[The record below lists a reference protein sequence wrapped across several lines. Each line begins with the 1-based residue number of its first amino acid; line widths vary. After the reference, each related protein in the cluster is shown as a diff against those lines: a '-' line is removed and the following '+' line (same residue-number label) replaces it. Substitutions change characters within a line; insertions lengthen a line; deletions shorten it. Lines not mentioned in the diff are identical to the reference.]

1 MFHKKPYLKNIDNIS
16 GMKVWLVDGQYIRNN
31 IDKEFTNFGQHYCF
45 KFIPFT
51 ELWIDKENDPGE
63 EKYFIDHL
71 LVEHK
76 LMAQGLNYEQA
87 LDRADI
93 VERKERN
100 KSKIV
105 KRWSK
110 KNNKELIARNVH
122 QKLISVYSIAQV
134 KTWLVDGQ
142 IVRDFFCIDF
152 TEGGHDLVYSFVPQG
167 EIWLDNDNNPA
178 ELKFIFLHELHERNL
193 MLRGWTYDRAHRNS
207 SRLEYR
213 CRQHPNLINKK
224 IAQEIKKI
232 K

>member
-1 MFHKKPYLKNIDNIS
+1 MFHKKPYLKKIDNIS
-16 GMKVWLVDGQYIRNN
+16 GLRIWLVDGQYIRNH
-31 IDKEFTNFGQHYCF
+31 IDKEFTNFGQHYRF
-45 KFIPFT
+45 KFIPVT

-87 LDRADI
+87 LDKAD
-93 VERKERN
+93 VAERRER
-100 KSKIV
+100 SRSRIV
-105 KRWSK
+105 KQWSK
-110 KNNKELIARNVH
+110 KNNIELIVRKIH
-122 QKLISVYSIAQV
+122 QKLIPIYSIAQV

-142 IVRDFFCIDF
+142 TVRDFFYIDF
-152 TEGGHDLVYSFVPQG
+152 TEGGHDLVYPFVPTG

-193 MLRGWTYDRAHRNS
+193 MLRGWTYDKAHRNS
-207 SRLEYR
+207 SCLEYS
-213 CRQHPNLINKK
+213 CRQHPNLIDKK
-224 IAQEIKKI
+224 IAQEIKKV